1 MFQNIV
7 SLIERV
13 DDAANE
19 YSGGSS
25 HPQPPSQSLHPDVVA
40 PRDEVQL
47 ADVGEVIAERHVDT
61 PKLASLGSRSAL
73 CLQKHGDSPVGPEL
87 PDEINEQEHRLS
99 AVRQRVA
106 VAECYDVLASAELS
120 AVRNELLQLRLQ
132 AELRQQLLLRLCSSV
147 RSSLNAQASTVVSGE
162 HSRDALEQLCCEV
175 DVVVGGHLT
184 HTSGSAIT
192 NANAAT
198 SVDAAERLESLL
210 RIQQSKLDAIAESN
224 VELRKRLAD
233 DEAAHQNER
242 ESWSAQWGEL
252 SAKAELCQH
261 LTREV
266 ERRKEEALH
275 AWTKMSSMQ
284 TALRQATEK
293 STASHQQLDALQ
305 NVLLIR
311 DEELSIARAQIDKLR
326 LGIDAGAVASV
337 SLTAAGGSVEGGGG
351 GGGAGTYSVSNSK
364 LLRTIASKHKYGPVI
379 HRSISVVDGVTFA
392 CVRLLARQAWLRLFI
407 ALYIFVLHV
416 HMFHIVSLVVHAG
429 LPHEVGDDVH
439 DHIKNHLV
447 K

>member
-19 YSGGSS
+19 YSGGSD
-25 HPQPPSQSLHPDVVA
+25 PQPSSQTQHSDVVA

-47 ADVGEVIAERHVDT
+47 VDDGEIVSERHVDT

-73 CLQKHGDSPVGPEL
+73 LQNHDGTPIDPEL
-87 PDEINEQEHRLS
+87 PDENTDQEHRLS

-120 AVRNELLQLRLQ
+120 AVRNELIQLRFQ

-147 RSSLNAQASTVVSGE
+147 RSSLNAQVSTVVSGE

-184 HTSGSAIT
+184 RTSGSAI
-192 NANAAT
+192 ANAAT

-252 SAKAELCQH
+252 SAKADLCQH

-284 TALRQATEK
+284 TALRQATET
-293 STASHQQLDALQ
+293 SMASQQQLGALQ

-311 DEELSIARAQIDKLR
+311 DDELSIARAQIDKLR

-337 SLTAAGGSVEGGGG
+337 SLTGGGG
-351 GGGAGTYSVSNSK
+351 ESGSGGGAGTYTVSNSK

-379 HRSISVVDGVTFA
+379 HRSISVVDGITFA
-392 CVRLLARQAWLRLFI
+392 CVRLLARQAWLRLFV
-407 ALYIFVLHV
+407 AFYIFVLHV